1 VVLVVQAH
9 GTVDTDDGFVA
20 DLAAVA
26 TEVRTFDVD
35 TPAASIAHWFT
46 GS

>member
-1 VVLVVQAH
+1 MHAR

-26 TEVRTFDVD
+26 TEVRTFDVGTSARRD
-35 TPAASIAHWFT
+35 RAWFL
-46 GS
+46 GA